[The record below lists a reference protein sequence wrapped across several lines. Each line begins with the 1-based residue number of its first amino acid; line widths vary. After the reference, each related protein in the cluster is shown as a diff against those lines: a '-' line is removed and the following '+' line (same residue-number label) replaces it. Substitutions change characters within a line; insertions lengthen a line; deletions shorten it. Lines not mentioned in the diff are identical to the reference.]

1 MITLNGKIALITG
14 AARGIGFAAA
24 RTLLSRGAGVAIA
37 DIDGEAA
44 EAAAKSLGRG
54 GDVIA
59 IKVDVG
65 SADSIREMMEQ
76 IDARWGRIDIL
87 VNNAGGGRLQPFLE
101 ATLDEWERTFRLNL
115 TSAFLIGQA
124 AAQRMSAS
132 QDGGAIINIT
142 SVSGQRGGERRAA
155 YGSSKAGL
163 EQLTRIMAVE
173 LATHG
178 IRVNAVAP
186 GPIAPAAGMFIHDP
200 AEQDAYLNLLPTR
213 RFGTPE
219 EVAEAVAFL
228 ASDESRWV
236 TGHILNVDGGMG
248 AAGMMTRAA
257 RSSGAIQNEPARCAS
272 G

>member
-1 MITLNGKIALITG
+1 MTANLEGKVALITG
-14 AARGIGFAAA
+14 AARGIGFASAGK
-24 RTLLSRGAGVAIA
+24 LLSRGARVAIA

-44 EAAAKSLGRG
+44 GAAAKSLGG
-54 GDVIA
+54 GEDVIA
-59 IKVDVG
+59 IKADVG
-65 SADSIREMMEQ
+65 SADSIRDMMEQ

-87 VNNAGGGRLQPFLE
+87 VNNAGGGKLQPFLE
-101 ATLDEWERTFRLNL
+101 ATLEEWERTFQLNL

-132 QDGGAIINIT
+132 GEGGAIINIT

-173 LATHG
+173 LAAHG
-178 IRVNAVAP
+178 VRVNAVAP
-186 GPIAPAAGMFIHDP
+186 GPIAPAPGVFIHNQ
-200 AEQDAYLNLLPTR
+200 AEQDAYLNLLPIR
-213 RFGTPE
+213 RFGKPE
-219 EVAEAVAFL
+219 EIADAVAFL

-248 AAGMMTRAA
+248 AAGMTTRGAQSA
-257 RSSGAIQNEPARCAS
+257 RASQNKPA
-272 G
+272 

>member
-1 MITLNGKIALITG
+1 MTTNLEGKVALITG
-14 AARGIGFAAA
+14 AARGIGFASAGK
-24 RTLLSRGAGVAIA
+24 LVSRGARVAIA

-44 EAAAKSLGRG
+44 EAAAKSLD

-59 IKVDVG
+59 IKADVG

-76 IDARWGRIDIL
+76 IDARWGRINVL

-132 QDGGAIINIT
+132 GEGGAIINIT

-163 EQLTRIMAVE
+163 EQLTRVMAVE
-173 LATHG
+173 LAAHG

-186 GPIAPAAGMFIHDP
+186 GPIAPAPGVFIHNQ
-200 AEQDAYLNLLPTR
+200 AEQDAYLNLLPIR
-213 RFGTPE
+213 RFGKPE
-219 EVAEAVAFL
+219 EMAEAVAFL

-248 AAGMMTRAA
+248 AAGMMTRVAHSA
-257 RSSGAIQNEPARCAS
+257 RPTQNNP